1 MTGQRRLLRG
11 RVLRWFAVGAVLPA
25 VFACNARLLEAP
37 VPMASPTQSFR
48 QVNVSHPA
56 IDILFMIDDS
66 SSMEGAQANLRANM
80 ASFMD
85 VLKAFPGGLPD
96 LHIAVVTS
104 DLGAGD
110 GVSIQDCSVGGDG
123 GVFRYAPTGSCASVG
138 FTDPN
143 ATFIVDSGGGNPTT
157 NFGSQDITSVFQCIT
172 GVGATGCG
180 FEHQLAS
187 VARALGADGSPPPL
201 ENSNFLR
208 PDAFLL
214 IVLVTNEDDCSA
226 PPGSPLFDPT
236 SATLASMYGPTQN
249 FLCNEWG
256 HLCSLGGAPP
266 ARPSR
271 YAPTGSP
278 TDVVTYSPAGGP
290 DACAPAEGQGMLTP
304 VGQIADGIKALKV
317 DPANQIF
324 VAALAGPTIP
334 YTVGWRAPPTGQG
347 GPWPVIQHSC
357 GSEQAPAGFADPAVR
372 IQAFVQQFGANGLF
386 DSFCQDSY
394 AQALTGI
401 AQGTIIL
408 VDPGCLAGTV
418 ATRPGSTT
426 PDCAVDDRTPNPN
439 DPSHPLSTVIHSCDD
454 VGGATPCWS
463 LTPGTG
469 QGCPLGTHV
478 LTVDRGGALA
488 PANAVTEESCALC
501 VPGQPDP
508 SRHCP

>member
-290 DACAPAEGQGMLTP
+290 DACAPAGE
-304 VGQIADGIKALKV
+304 
-317 DPANQIF
+317 
-324 VAALAGPTIP
+324 
-334 YTVGWRAPPTGQG
+334 
-347 GPWPVIQHSC
+347 
-357 GSEQAPAGFADPAVR
+357 
-372 IQAFVQQFGANGLF
+372 
-386 DSFCQDSY
+386 
-394 AQALTGI
+394 
-401 AQGTIIL
+401 
-408 VDPGCLAGTV
+408 
-418 ATRPGSTT
+418 
-426 PDCAVDDRTPNPN
+426 
-439 DPSHPLSTVIHSCDD
+439 
-454 VGGATPCWS
+454 
-463 LTPGTG
+463 
-469 QGCPLGTHV
+469 
-478 LTVDRGGALA
+478 
-488 PANAVTEESCALC
+488 
-501 VPGQPDP
+501 
-508 SRHCP
+508 